1 MDLDGNEPCSYR
13 EAVSSS
19 ESVTAMS
26 EEIESL
32 HNNQTWELV
41 KPPEGQK
48 IVECK
53 WVYKKK
59 DGIPGV
65 EDARYKARLVAKG
78 FTQVLT

>member
-1 MDLDGNEPCSYR
+1 M
-13 EAVSSS
+13 
-19 ESVTAMS
+19 
-26 EEIESL
+26 
-32 HNNQTWELV
+32 

-48 IVECK
+48 IVGCK

-78 FTQVLT
+78 FTQREGIYFNEVFSPVVKHSSIFIFVESIPRAQNYGVYSKNALLR